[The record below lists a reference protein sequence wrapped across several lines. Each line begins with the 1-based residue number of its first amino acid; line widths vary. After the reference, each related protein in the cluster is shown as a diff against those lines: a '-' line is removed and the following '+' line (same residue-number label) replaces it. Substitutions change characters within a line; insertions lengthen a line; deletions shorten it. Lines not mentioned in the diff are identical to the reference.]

1 MTQSLRELIADAE
14 ASGNWDAVADWCESF
29 DWSDG
34 EDIPV
39 AEFYLGCAAAARPR
53 NEPQITEAVS
63 AARANGTSW
72 THIGQILGT
81 SPQAAQRQYCRLI
94 DTPEPAHQQRVTRP

>member
-1 MTQSLRELIADAE
+1 MTQSLRELIADAKT
-14 ASGNWDAVADWCESF
+14 SGNWDAVADWCESF
-29 DWSDG
+29 DWSEG

-53 NEPQITEAVS
+53 NESQIIETVS

-72 THIGQILGT
+72 TRIGQILGT
-81 SPQAAQRQYCRLI
+81 SSQAAQEHYCHLI
-94 DTPEPAHQQRVTRP
+94 DNPEPVRQQRAT

>member
-14 ASGNWDAVADWCESF
+14 ASGNWDAVAGWCEAF
-29 DWSDG
+29 DWSEG

-39 AEFYLGCAAAARPR
+39 AEFYLGCAVAARPR
-53 NEPQITEAVS
+53 NEPQVIEAVS

-72 THIGQILGT
+72 IRIGQILGT
-81 SPQAAQRQYCRLI
+81 SPQAAKKQYCHLI
-94 DTPEPAHQQRVTRP
+94 DTPEPSHQQRATLP

>member
-1 MTQSLRELIADAE
+1 MTQSLGELIANAK
-14 ASGNWDAVADWCESF
+14 ASGDWDAVADWCEHF
-29 DWSDG
+29 DWSEG

-53 NEPQITEAVS
+53 NESQIIEAVS

-72 THIGQILGT
+72 PRIGQILGT
-81 SPQAAQRQYCRLI
+81 SPQAAQEHYCHLV
-94 DTPEPAHQQRVTRP
+94 DTPAPARQQRATQT